1 MKRIRLVL
9 YFLLL
14 AGALGWGVAQVSAQ
28 EGVLLKVELEPG
40 SNYCHMQFP
49 AIREDTLSWDQPV
62 LKDVTSGDII
72 DFYGPCDHNPTGKE
86 EVDAQ
91 SAGLLRELE
100 GGGGDD

>member
-1 MKRIRLVL
+1 MKRVKFIL

-40 SNYCHMQFP
+40 GNYCHMQFP
-49 AIREDTLSWDQPV
+49 AMTETSLDWDRPTLESSS
-62 LKDVTSGDII
+62 SGII

-86 EVDAQ
+86 EVRAQ
-91 SAGLLRELE
+91 TDQLMRELQD
-100 GGGGDD
+100 GGED